1 MQVASPTRRDHAT
14 VVRNVTMPPNSTSL
28 RYLGS
33 KLHAAV
39 AEVFETL
46 TSSTNRSLL
55 SIVERG
61 LEVYN
66 SPLTGLMVY
75 TGKAMA
81 PTLNPAVGSSVA
93 AATAEVPSAEKLL
106 VRWLRRPSSRNVFP
120 NDVRGAE

>member
-1 MQVASPTRRDHAT
+1 MT
-14 VVRNVTMPPNSTSL
+14 
-28 RYLGS
+28 S

-39 AEVFETL
+39 SEVLETL

-75 TGKAMA
+75 SGKAMA
-81 PTLNPAVGSSVA
+81 PTLNSAMASTAGA
-93 AATAEVPSAEKLL
+93 ADATSAEKLL

-120 NDVRGAE
+120 NDVRVYHID